1 MSHDLIGALERVR
14 PAQLPEPEAT
24 AQARRAALAA
34 FHEAHGSRR
43 AASARSRPVLDLRRS
58 RLALVVLGLALL
70 GAAPA
75 LALFGG
81 VLDFE
86 DADVASPAVQQ
97 RFGDLFVS
105 GAPPRMDPR
114 VQPMSTR
121 KVRDYDLP
129 DGRHTLWV
137 APTAGGGFCALFTDF
152 TGGCIA
158 SRTAPV
164 PRMTSATEI
173 NPWRVNTTAAFIH
186 PGPPGPTTIG
196 GHVLVPFPATLELVY
211 EDGDTEPIPLTF
223 VSKPIDAGFFLF
235 AIPQKH
241 RAQGHLPARLV
252 LRDHRGDVVAQTE
265 EQVNPPAGPRGAG

>member
-1 MSHDLIGALERVR
+1 MSHDLIDDLEQAR
-14 PAQLPEPEAT
+14 PMNQPEPQVT

-34 FHEAHGSRR
+34 FVDAQGSHPT
-43 AASARSRPVLDLRRS
+43 AYARPVVGPRRS
-58 RLALVVLGLALL
+58 RLALVVLVLALL
-70 GAAPA
+70 GAVPA
-75 LALFGG
+75 IAFIGG

-97 RFGDLFVS
+97 RFSDLFVS

-114 VQPMSTR
+114 VVPMSTR
-121 KVRDYDLP
+121 KVREYDLP
-129 DGRHTLWV
+129 NSRHTLWV

-158 SRTAPV
+158 SRTPPV
-164 PRMTSATEI
+164 PRMMSATEI

-211 EDGDTEPIPLTF
+211 EDGDTDPIPLTF
-223 VSKPIDAGFFLF
+223 VSRPIDAGFFLF
-235 AIPQKH
+235 AIPQEH
-241 RAQGHLPARLV
+241 RAQGHVPVRLV
-252 LRDHRGDVVAQTE
+252 LRDRHGDVVAQTE
-265 EQVNPPAGPRGAG
+265 EQVNPPAGPRGSG